1 MRLGLLLLAGLLSA
15 CTLVVEPAGLSLTY
29 RLDFGRAIL
38 RFEPD
43 RGPGGVYYL
52 GEEVRFFLTL
62 AEPGWVALFVEDPDG
77 HTYGLDRFYL
87 TQGTHVLP
95 PGAYRY
101 TLVPPRGLHRVWAVY
116 TDRAPTTL
124 RLEGV
129 YRDFEGV
136 LRLYLEATQARRYD
150 RAETFFYL
158 R

>member
-1 MRLGLLLLAGLLSA
+1 MRLGLLLLTGLLSA

-43 RGPGGVYYL
+43 RGPGGVYHL
-52 GEEVRFFLTL
+52 GEEVRFLLTL

-77 HTYGLDRFYL
+77 RTYGLDRFYL
-87 TQGTHVLP
+87 ARGTHVLP

-116 TDRAPTTL
+116 TDQAPTAL

-136 LRLYLEATQARRYD
+136 LRLYLEAAQARRHD